1 VKTWQCEGDRTAVA
15 SPLRSS
21 WQKWFVAILGI
32 TAITAPAT
40 AGAAAEQTAAVGNVL
55 PAMQQQINMT
65 TNAGNMLFFFIG
77 AVMVFSMHAGFAF
90 LELGTVRKKSQVN
103 ALQKIITDWGIST
116 LIYFL
121 IGFPLARGIS
131 FMTNAN
137 DLYSNNGF
145 NLIQFFFY
153 LTFAACIP
161 AIISGG
167 IAERAK
173 FWPIAL
179 GNIFLVGLA
188 YPLFEGTMWF
198 RFGFDAAGNPVGLQR
213 FFTTVFGG
221 PFTDFAGS
229 VVVHSFG
236 GWLALP
242 AIILLGART
251 KRYQRT
257 SAPPISNIPFLVLGS
272 WILCIG
278 WFGFNVV
285 SAAKLNDASGL
296 VAVNSLM
303 AMVGGL
309 LAGVLVSRND
319 AGFTHNGALAGL
331 IAICAGSAVVHP
343 LAAFVIG
350 AIGGLLFYFMFTVE
364 TERFHI
370 DDVLGV
376 WPLHGLVGS
385 WGGIA
390 AGIFGSVKLFGA
402 RQDLCFMSQLT
413 GTVIGALFALA
424 CGFLVFGM
432 VKLVFGLRLE
442 PHEELIGADR
452 SIHNIEAY
460 PEETI

>member
-1 VKTWQCEGDRTAVA
+1 MLNKKIKN
-15 SPLRSS
+15 L
-21 WQKWFVAILGI
+21 LGI
-32 TAITAPAT
+32 IISFLILTPVVSN
-40 AGAAAEQTAAVGNVL
+40 AAESTGIQADLLPDTVTNDVL
-55 PAMQQQINMT
+55 F
-65 TNAGNMLFFFIG
+65 LFIG

-90 LELGTVRKKSQVN
+90 LELGTVRKKNQVN
-103 ALQKIITDWGIST
+103 ALQKIITDWGVSAV
-116 LIYFL
+116 IYFF
-121 IGFPLARGIS
+121 IGFPIARGVS
-131 FMTNAN
+131 FITGADN
-137 DLYSNNGF
+137 LYNQHGLQ
-145 NLIQFFFY
+145 LITFFFY

-173 FWPIAL
+173 FWPIVLA
-179 GNIFLVGLA
+179 NAVLVGA
-188 YPLFEGTMWF
+188 IYPLFESVIWW
-198 RFGFDAAGNPVGLQR
+198 RYGFDAAGNPIGLQKL
-213 FFTTVFGG
+213 FVTLFGS

-242 AIILLGART
+242 AIILLGPRL
-251 KRYQRT
+251 KRYT
-257 SAPPISNIPFLVLGS
+257 NGAPPISNIPFLVLGS

-285 SAAKLNDASGL
+285 SAAKFEGLSGL

-309 LAGVLVSRND
+309 LASVLISRND

-350 AIGGLLFYFMFTVE
+350 AIGGLIFYFMFTVE
-364 TERFHI
+364 TEKFKF

-376 WPLHGLVGS
+376 WPLHGIVGS

-390 AGIFGSVKLFGA
+390 AGIFGSIKMFGA
-402 RQDLCFMSQLT
+402 RENINFFTQTAGTLT
-413 GTVIGALFALA
+413 AIIVALVA
-424 CGFLVFGM
+424 GFIIFGII
-432 VKLVFGLRLE
+432 KLIFGIRLD
-442 PHEELIGADR
+442 PHDELIGSDR
-452 SIHNIEAY
+452 AIHHIEAY
-460 PEETI
+460 PEDSI

>member
-1 VKTWQCEGDRTAVA
+1 LNQWQFEGRRDMAIPVRGSWNKIVMVLAGMAAVMLPW
-15 SPLRSS
+15 S
-21 WQKWFVAILGI
+21 
-32 TAITAPAT
+32 
-40 AGAAAEQTAAVGNVL
+40 AGAAEAAPAPVL
-55 PAMQQQINMT
+55 PAMQQQINMAE
-65 TNAGNMLFFFIG
+65 NAGNMLFFFIG

-137 DLYSNNGF
+137 ELYANNGF

-179 GNIFLVGLA
+179 GNVFLVGVA
-188 YPLFEGTMWF
+188 YPLFEGMMWF
-198 RFGFDAAGNPVGLQR
+198 RFGFDAAGNPIGLQK
-213 FFTTVFGG
+213 FFAATFGG
-221 PFTDFAGS
+221 VFTDFAGS
-229 VVVHSFG
+229 VVVHSLG
-236 GWLALP
+236 GWMALP
-242 AIILLGART
+242 AIILLGARSR
-251 KRYQRT
+251 RYQRT

-343 LAAFVIG
+343 LAAFIIG
-350 AIGGLLFYFMFTVE
+350 AIGGLIFYFMFTVE

-376 WPLHGLVGS
+376 WPLHGIVGS

-402 RQDLCFMSQLT
+402 RQDICFMSQLV
-413 GTVIGALFALA
+413 GTVIGAVFALV
-424 CGFLVFGM
+424 CGFIVFGAIKM
-432 VKLVFGLRLE
+432 IFGMRLE

-452 SIHNIEAY
+452 AVHNIEAY

>member
-1 VKTWQCEGDRTAVA
+1 MTIDNKTRVCRYRNWTVPLISMITILLMLIAPRADAGDATTSVNQPLPLPDCAVHD
-15 SPLRSS
+15 
-21 WQKWFVAILGI
+21 
-32 TAITAPAT
+32 
-40 AGAAAEQTAAVGNVL
+40 VL
-55 PAMQQQINMT
+55 F
-65 TNAGNMLFFFIG
+65 LFIG

-90 LELGTVRKKSQVN
+90 LELGTVRKKNQVN
-103 ALQKIITDWGIST
+103 ALQKIITDWGLST
-116 LIYFL
+116 VIYFF
-121 IGFPLARGIS
+121 IGYPVARGVS
-131 FMTNAN
+131 FMVGAG
-137 DLYSNNGF
+137 DLNKFHG
-145 NLIQFFFY
+145 LELVTFFFY

-173 FWPIAL
+173 FWPMILA
-179 GNIFLVGLA
+179 NAVLVGA
-188 YPLFEGTMWF
+188 VYPLFESLIWW
-198 RFGFDAAGNPVGLQR
+198 RYAFDAAGNPIGLQKL
-213 FFTTVFGG
+213 FVTLCGG

-229 VVVHSFG
+229 VVVHSLG

-242 AIILLGART
+242 AIILLGPRL
-251 KRYQRT
+251 KRYT
-257 SAPPISNIPFLVLGS
+257 NGAPAISNIPFLVLGS

-285 SAAKLNDASGL
+285 SAAQFTGASGL

-309 LAGVLVSRND
+309 LASVLISKND

-350 AIGGLLFYFMFTVE
+350 AVGGLIFYIMFTVE
-364 TERFHI
+364 TERFKI

-376 WPLHGLVGS
+376 WPLHGIVGS

-402 RQDLCFMSQLT
+402 RENINFFAQVA
-413 GTVIGALFALA
+413 GTFTAIIIALVAGFAIFGVI
-424 CGFLVFGM
+424 
-432 VKLVFGLRLE
+432 KLVLGLRLD
-442 PHEELIGADR
+442 PHDEMIGADR
-452 SIHNIEAY
+452 AIHNIEAY
-460 PEETI
+460 PEESI